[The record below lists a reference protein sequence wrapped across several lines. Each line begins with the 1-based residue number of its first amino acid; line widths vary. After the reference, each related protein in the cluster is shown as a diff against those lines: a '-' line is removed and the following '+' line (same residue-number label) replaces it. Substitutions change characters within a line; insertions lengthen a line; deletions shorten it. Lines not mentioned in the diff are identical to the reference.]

1 MFTTIKFYLKGEKEM
16 DFTLL
21 IAAFGGGLFAA
32 AIGGVPSFIFTGLT
46 VIAAI
51 LAGDFGAPAIG
62 IVSFGSWFSPC
73 VAFAGAVAASAYAK
87 KIGKLEVGGD
97 IITPLAGLKDAS
109 VLLVGGIFGIIG
121 YLLNFV
127 IGTVIGANVL
137 GSAAWTDTVAL
148 SVVISA
154 ILVRLIFTD
163 SGLTGKTP
171 AGVTRHYLPQGSD
184 LMFTIV
190 LGAGFGILVGGI
202 AAAFGSMALAGS
214 GEAGYLFSQMGSF
227 AFGIAAFGLIFA
239 SMGLPFY
246 GCHHIVL
253 PAASTAIVVFSGT
266 LSPVAAIVAAAI
278 TGILAAI
285 IGEFAGLAFNSYAD
299 SHIDPPACTIWVLQL
314 LNFSVLPLILP
325 SIM

>member
-1 MFTTIKFYLKGEKEM
+1 M
-16 DFTLL
+16 DLTLL

-46 VIAAI
+46 VVAAI

-73 VAFAGAVAASAYAK
+73 VAFAGAVAAAGYAK

-121 YLLNFV
+121 YLLNF
-127 IGTVIGANVL
+127 TVGSLIGANVF

-154 ILVRLIFTD
+154 ILVRLLFTN

-184 LMFTIV
+184 LIFTIV

-202 AAAFGSMALAGS
+202 VAAFGNMALAGS
-214 GEAGYLFSQMGSF
+214 AEAAYIFSQMGGF
-227 AFGIAAFGLIFA
+227 AFGIAAFGLVFA
-239 SMGLPFY
+239 CMGLPFY

-266 LSPVAAIVAAAI
+266 LSSVTAIIAAAI
-278 TGILAAI
+278 TGILGAL
-285 IGEFAGLAFNSYAD
+285 IGEFAGLTFNSYAD

-314 LNFSVLPLILP
+314 INFSVLPLILP